1 MGAWVRGCVVPWV
14 RGSVRVRKLLEAELT
29 ITIKIK
35 VINLDENIPKRHFGY
50 SWDPGRT

>member
-1 MGAWVRGCVVPWV
+1 MGAWV

-29 ITIKIK
+29 ITMKIK